1 MSETGFSLGPDK
13 KPNQKLIHFV
23 GRIVSIDLANTEAT
37 VTFIQ
42 KKRINKSDSTLFIW
56 PDVDDQSCVSDE
68 DVINVKEWS
77 HKIRKESNQL
87 DRQIREST
95 GAYCKQKMVNLLASY
110 RRKKMKMK
118 TSMGTRK
125 GRDELYEI
133 VDKNIRSA
141 SNYLRRYRR
150 KVSAASS
157 PRTICIW
164 PLASGYMTTMDYDRE
179 PSNGEEDKV
188 KRSLKEAAKKG
199 DKGVCT
205 ILAKEVIRARKA
217 VNKIHTSKAHLN
229 SIMLQMK
236 NQSATLRVAGALQKS
251 TEVMQ
256 AMQNLVRVPEVAAAM
271 RELSKEMMRAGI
283 IEEMLEETMDTMED
297 PEEMEEEA
305 GEEVDK

>member
-1 MSETGFSLGPDK
+1 ME
-13 KPNQKLIHFV
+13 
-23 GRIVSIDLANTEAT
+23 
-37 VTFIQ
+37 
-42 KKRINKSDSTLFIW
+42 
-56 PDVDDQSCVSDE
+56 
-68 DVINVKEWS
+68 VKEWS

-87 DRQIREST
+87 DRQIR
-95 GAYCKQKMVNLLASY
+95 AIQ
-110 RRKKMKMK
+110 R
-118 TSMGTRK
+118 
-125 GRDELYEI
+125 
-133 VDKNIRSA
+133 
-141 SNYLRRYRR
+141 
-150 KVSAASS
+150 
-157 PRTICIW
+157 
-164 PLASGYMTTMDYDRE
+164 
-179 PSNGEEDKV
+179 EEDKV

-217 VNKIHTSKAHLN
+217 INKIHTSKAHLN

-305 GEEVDK
+305 GEEVDKVSCENKYFIAY